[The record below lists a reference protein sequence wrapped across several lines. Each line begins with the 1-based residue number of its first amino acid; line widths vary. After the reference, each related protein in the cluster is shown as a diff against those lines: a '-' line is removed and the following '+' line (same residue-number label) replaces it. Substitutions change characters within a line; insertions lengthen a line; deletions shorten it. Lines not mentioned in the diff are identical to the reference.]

1 MKRKF
6 SKFTIIIMLLLV
18 VIATMALLTACSHKH
33 NVMKWRT
40 IKEPTCTT
48 EGMRRGACTD
58 CGEVVEEA
66 IDPVEDNHVW
76 GEWEVTVAPS
86 YSRPGTGEVQRVCT
100 EDPEHVQKE
109 TLPRLSESGRGYKE
123 GEYEIYVEPTVV
135 SEGRLSAV
143 YVSEKYNTEIAF
155 TVNIPKKEFDANSVE
170 DAVLVGSSNK
180 ELIRGGYGYVDI
192 GYNSDGKHN
201 YSLFSY
207 EFGKDKDGNTDYI
220 HTSRDVKTD
229 LNGKPIYTNDSDE
242 RWVSLTAAGKI
253 FGVQRRGNEIME
265 YKAASSADFGGYFYQ
280 ISRIT
285 RSFYGAEGLL
295 YTVYNW
301 GKKNPNGDFKEHR
314 TTQEVEDTQGNV
326 VNPNGETV
334 YWFQF
339 GYYDAPQYFGILQCK
354 FMLTEDG
361 AIRYLILT
369 TDSYYDEQFLT
380 KYDEETKSV
389 IAVLN
394 GKPNPT
400 YNEVIEYHQTLMT
413 ESPEEP
419 ERAYTEEAFKI
430 SGFDAIANNK
440 IVTEEVSDTTPTL
453 RTGGGDNTL
462 RIYLTNI
469 QPSTA
474 NFDYDPISVY
484 RINERGK
491 RILLS
496 YTDTQDYV
504 WYSGPRQDTSVGD
517 DGRASL
523 IFYSKL
529 AGDIKIA
536 IVTQSGYEKIITIH
550 AEYSAPSMLYP
561 SVNEYNDAGYI
572 WKTSSTNE
580 ISTTVYVGQPLEIK
594 ADIASSLKTYVD
606 PSFNAEIVGGPSG
619 GATVTPTGSGSIVKF
634 NATKRGTYT
643 IEMRS
648 TRDSNIVAIV
658 KIVVQIAPKPANLM
672 TGEYQATFK
681 KFTATIS
688 FAEPDGEGNIY
699 ATVTTDKGT
708 EILRVWYDTETKEV
722 KSEHADGATLGTSIE
737 MNEAYK
743 LVLVNP
749 KKFGSATDEAVMFVP
764 EAEE

>member
-33 NVMKWRT
+33 NVLKWRT

-48 EGMRRGACTD
+48 EGLQRGACAD

-66 IDPVEDNHVW
+66 ISPVEDNHVW

-86 YSRPGTGEVQRVCT
+86 YNRNGTGEVQRVCS
-100 EDPEHVQKE
+100 ENPEHVQKE
-109 TLPRLSESGRGYKE
+109 TLPRLTDNGKGYKE

-143 YVSEKYNTEIAF
+143 YVSEAYGEIAF
-155 TVNIPKKEFDANSVE
+155 TVNIPKKEFDENSVE

-180 ELIRGGYGYVDI
+180 ELIRSGYGYIDI

-220 HTSRDVKTD
+220 HTSRDIKTD
-229 LNGKPIYTNDSDE
+229 LAGNPVYTTDSDE
-242 RWVSLTAAGKI
+242 RWVSLTSAGKI
-253 FGVQRRGNEIME
+253 FGVQRRGSEIRE
-265 YKAASSADFGGYFYQ
+265 YKSASSSDFDGYFYQ

-301 GKKNPNGDFKEHR
+301 GKKNFNNDFEEHK
-314 TTQEVEDTQGNV
+314 TTDKQKDTQGNV
-326 VNPNGETV
+326 INPNGETV

-339 GYYDAPQYFGILQCK
+339 GYYDAPQYFGILQCR

-361 AIRYLILT
+361 AIRYLKLT
-369 TDSYYDEQFLT
+369 TDSYYEEQFET
-380 KYDEETKSV
+380 QYQEEIKSV
-389 IAVLN
+389 IAYL
-394 GKPNPT
+394 PEQTNPT

-419 ERAYTEEAFKI
+419 EREYTEEAFKV
-430 SGFDAIANNK
+430 SGFKVTYHNK
-440 IVTEEVSDTTPTL
+440 ELTEEASNKTPSFG
-453 RTGGGDNTL
+453 TGGDKNVLVLDIG
-462 RIYLTNI
+462 NI
-469 QPSTA
+469 TPSTA
-474 NFDYDPISVY
+474 DFNYDPLYVY
-484 RINERGK
+484 RITEKGK
-491 RILLS
+491 RILL
-496 YTDTQDYV
+496 DYSDSRDLL
-504 WYSGPRQDTSVGD
+504 WYAGPTYNSTTKKWQVS
-517 DGRASL
+517 
-523 IFYSKL
+523 FYSRI
-529 AGDIKIA
+529 AGDLKVA
-536 IVTQSGYEKIITIH
+536 FVTQSGYEKIVTIH
-550 AEYSAPSMLYP
+550 ADYSAPTALYP
-561 SVNEYNDAGYI
+561 SINEYSDAGYV
-572 WKTSSTNE
+572 WKTASSYEMDAT
-580 ISTTVYVGQPLEIK
+580 IYVGQPLEMQ
-594 ADIASSLKTYVD
+594 AVLASTSLLSYVD
-606 PSFNAEIVGGPSG
+606 PSVTASILDVEDSAIASLTTLSSG
-619 GATVTPTGSGSIVKF
+619 NVQFVASV
-634 NATKRGTYT
+634 AGTYT
-643 IEMRS
+643 VEMRS
-648 TRDSNIVAIV
+648 TLDSNILAKVNV
-658 KIVVQIAPKPANLM
+658 TVEPAPLTGDILK
-672 TGEYQATFK
+672 GEYNATFK

-699 ATVTTDKGT
+699 ATVTTDKGE

-722 KSEHADGATLGTSIE
+722 RSEHAGGATLGTRIE

-749 KKFGSATDEAVMFVP
+749 KKFGSATDEAVMFVL